1 MASSSSS
8 SSSSFALEDVILIN
22 RLRDQEAIL
31 SSKSEEIKKILS
43 SIPESKYITIP
54 STAIKTN
61 SRYKSNT
68 SRYKSNTANINDIP
82 STPYSYIDRIS
93 VNTNTYSSIKT
104 ARNTNSYSKSN
115 ISYNPNMIDILTI
128 KQRLDDNNDYDTL
141 QQEEEY
147 KINSYMKRIKNKRA
161 KEFIYKLYEKM
172 FRRKYADRHYYK
184 YYGKFFLGILH
195 HAIND
200 RSSTKKKRITKKV
213 KADNHYYNKVMTTS
227 IKKWYC
233 NTSRRNKT
241 FMKRSDNMRRSVL
254 LIKARYVIDKLR
266 R

>member
-1 MASSSSS
+1 MASA
-8 SSSSFALEDVILIN
+8 SSFRLDDVILIN

-31 SSKSEEIKKILS
+31 SSKSEEIKKVLS
-43 SIPESKYITIP
+43 SIPESKYIRIP
-54 STAIKTN
+54 STAIKTD

-68 SRYKSNTANINDIP
+68 SRYKSNTVNINDIP

-93 VNTNTYSSIKT
+93 INTNSYSTIKNV
-104 ARNTNSYSKSN
+104 RNTNSYSKSN

-195 HAIND
+195 HAINS
-200 RSSTKKKRITKKV
+200 RSRSTKKKRITKKV
-213 KADNHYYNKVMTTS
+213 NADNHYYNKVMSIS

-241 FMKRSDNMRRSVL
+241 FMKRNDYMRRSVL
-254 LIKARYVIDKLR
+254 LTKARYVIDKLR